1 MEGRMEG
8 AEREGEQE
16 VLERQETKS
25 ARWWV
30 GGNRGR
36 KFVVTLSRR
45 GFSRVFEPRTSL
57 IRYLKIP
64 TYFDPFVAECAVDLE
79 RIRRRFI
86 IFIIPEEEYY
96 LSVGMVVLFNI
107 FDIFSLSILYYV
119 IYPNDQLLYTFFV
132 LFTYLTENNRNVKFK
147 KCEMNVDSLRVS

>member
-1 MEGRMEG
+1 M
-8 AEREGEQE
+8 
-16 VLERQETKS
+16 
-25 ARWWV
+25 V

-79 RIRRRFI
+79 GFI

-119 IYPNDQLLYTFFV
+119 IYPNDQLLYN
-132 LFTYLTENNRNVKFK
+132 LFRIIYLSHGK
-147 KCEMNVDSLRVS
+147 

>member
-1 MEGRMEG
+1 M
-8 AEREGEQE
+8 
-16 VLERQETKS
+16 
-25 ARWWV
+25 V

-107 FDIFSLSILYYV
+107 FDIFCEKLLVKFRSSFEK
-119 IYPNDQLLYTFFV
+119 QLLSSY
-132 LFTYLTENNRNVKFK
+132 LFNIFDIFGEN
-147 KCEMNVDSLRVS
+147 

>member
-1 MEGRMEG
+1 M
-8 AEREGEQE
+8 
-16 VLERQETKS
+16 
-25 ARWWV
+25 V

-64 TYFDPFVAECAVDLE
+64 IYFDPFVAECAVDLE
-79 RIRRRFI
+79 RIRGRFI

-119 IYPNDQLLYTFFV
+119 IYPNDQLLYN
-132 LFTYLTENNRNVKFK
+132 LFRIIYLSHGK
-147 KCEMNVDSLRVS
+147 

>member
-1 MEGRMEG
+1 M
-8 AEREGEQE
+8 
-16 VLERQETKS
+16 
-25 ARWWV
+25 V

-79 RIRRRFI
+79 RIRGRFI

-119 IYPNDQLLYTFFV
+119 IYPNDQLLYN
-132 LFTYLTENNRNVKFK
+132 LFRIIYLSHGK
-147 KCEMNVDSLRVS
+147 

>member
-1 MEGRMEG
+1 M
-8 AEREGEQE
+8 
-16 VLERQETKS
+16 
-25 ARWWV
+25 V

-79 RIRRRFI
+79 RIRGRFI

-107 FDIFSLSILYYV
+107 FDTLLRYLSKRSIVVQPFSYY
-119 IYPNDQLLYTFFV
+119 LLISRKIIET
-132 LFTYLTENNRNVKFK
+132 
-147 KCEMNVDSLRVS
+147 